1 MILQKAIF
9 VLSFIA
15 FLFLSL
21 SQFFFS
27 ISDSFYDSQR
37 LAQAMLL
44 CCVGVLFCF
53 SARSFEQFTRADSPL
68 LLPRIFSMMALVIG
82 FGCISA
88 VLSSDIV
95 NSLMYVTL
103 FALLFV
109 TCLYLAVFLDA
120 GVTSLVLCLV
130 VVFHS
135 GVIIY
140 STLFLGFAVFQGDSI
155 KASIVYF
162 GFDNIR
168 FFNQAQVFVLPL
180 LSYLLTVK
188 RIAVAA
194 HLILFANLMLMFVG
208 GGLGIALCWSLML
221 FALLFF
227 NRRLLVGLL
236 VHTLVAF
243 VSAYGLLNGFQL
255 DEASSVSAQYLSD
268 GGRLPIWLSVIDHL
282 QWRHLL
288 LGIGP
293 GLYSDLSGVSS
304 VGHPHNFLL
313 EMLYE
318 WGAVAVAIALLM
330 VGWTMRLYFV
340 HVYRV
345 GFYSRSDAFFLS
357 WLAGLLYSL
366 VSGVLVMPVPQTLV
380 FVCWGIVLGS
390 IHRA

>member
-1 MILQKAIF
+1 
-9 VLSFIA
+9 
-15 FLFLSL
+15 
-21 SQFFFS
+21 
-27 ISDSFYDSQR
+27 
-37 LAQAMLL
+37 
-44 CCVGVLFCF
+44 
-53 SARSFEQFTRADSPL
+53 
-68 LLPRIFSMMALVIG
+68 
-82 FGCISA
+82 
-88 VLSSDIV
+88 
-95 NSLMYVTL
+95 
-103 FALLFV
+103 
-109 TCLYLAVFLDA
+109 
-120 GVTSLVLCLV
+120 
-130 VVFHS
+130 VFHS

-340 HVYRV
+340 HVYR
-345 GFYSRSDAFFLS
+345 
-357 WLAGLLYSL
+357 
-366 VSGVLVMPVPQTLV
+366 
-380 FVCWGIVLGS
+380 
-390 IHRA
+390 